1 MRAQVEWLSTAEKD
15 LIYEEALGLLGR
27 MGMKFGACKAIDTLA
42 GAGATV
48 DRETGVVTFPRALVE
63 RALKTCKRDIVLG
76 GATPA
81 DDCVMD
87 GEVHFTPSGTPN
99 HTLDFETG
107 DYRPSTHEDLRQAT
121 IVADAQPA
129 VDIMW
134 PLVTGVD
141 CPEEQQLFLD
151 YSTVLKVSPLHI
163 QHEIHADWQI
173 EPLMRMMEVVCG
185 SREEFRRRPRIS
197 FTMCTASP
205 LSVNGPVL
213 DTNITMAG
221 YGTPILVYPMPIAGA
236 TAPITVAGTVT
247 MDVAEWLG
255 VMTAIKLSDPNA
267 PVLMGAGTSVLDMRA
282 TTFSFGALEAG
293 LMCAAVAEV
302 GHHLGVPVLCRGLAT
317 DAKYGGIQA
326 GFEKAL
332 KGLVCASAGADL
344 ITGGIGL
351 LNGANVMSLP
361 QIVIDGEIAAMI
373 KRIVA
378 EREVSHETV
387 MAEMI
392 ERIGW
397 AGNYLKEK
405 DTRTRVRAGET
416 FFPTVA
422 TRLSFEMWKQSG
434 TDEFKTASAEV
445 RTILRAADE
454 RGPIMSAA
462 DIKAIDEIADRGAAE
477 AVAKGLI

>member
-15 LIYEEALGLLGR
+15 LIIEEALGLLER
-27 MGMKFGACKAIDTLA
+27 MGMKFGACKALDTLA
-42 GAGATV
+42 EAGATV
-48 DRETGVVTFPRALVE
+48 DRETGVVKIPRALVE
-63 RALKTCKRDIVLG
+63 RALKTCKREIVLG

-81 DDCVMD
+81 DDCVLD
-87 GEVHFTPSGTPN
+87 GEVHFSPSGTPN

-107 DYRPSTHEDLRQAT
+107 EYRPSTHEDLRKAS
-121 IVADAQPA
+121 IVATAQSA
-129 VDIMW
+129 VDILW

-141 CPEEQQLFLD
+141 CAEEEQLFLD
-151 YSTVLKVSPLHI
+151 YSTCFKVSPLHV
-163 QHEIHADWQI
+163 QHEIHYDWQI
-173 EPLMRMMEVVCG
+173 EPMMKMMEVVCG
-185 SREEFRRRPRIS
+185 SREEYRRRPRIS

-213 DTNITMAG
+213 DTNIVMAG

-255 VMTAIKLSDPNA
+255 VMTAIKLSAPDA
-267 PVLMGAGTSVLDMRA
+267 PVIMGAGTSVLDMRA

-302 GHHLGVPVLCRGLAT
+302 GHHLGVPVLCPGLAT
-317 DAKYGGIQA
+317 DAKYGGIQT

-332 KGLVCASAGADL
+332 KGLICASAGADL

-351 LNGANVMSLP
+351 LNGANVLSLP

-378 EREVSHETV
+378 EREVTHETV
-387 MAEMI
+387 MASMI

-405 DTRTRVRAGET
+405 ETRTRVRAGET

-434 TDEFKTASAEV
+434 TDEFKTASDVVRKILAE
-445 RTILRAADE
+445 ADE
-454 RGPIMSAA
+454 RGPVMSAA
-462 DIKAIDEIADRGAAE
+462 DSAAIDAIAASAAAE
-477 AVAKGLI
+477 ARAKGLV